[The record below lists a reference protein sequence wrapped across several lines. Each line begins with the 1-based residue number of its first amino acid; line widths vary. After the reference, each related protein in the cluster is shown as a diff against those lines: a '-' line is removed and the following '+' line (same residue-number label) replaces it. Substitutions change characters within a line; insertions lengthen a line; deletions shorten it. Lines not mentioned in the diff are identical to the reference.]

1 MLGLPKATE
10 VHKQLPK
17 KALYSKFQMSTKE
30 KESIDS
36 DISRITIVN
45 ELNTKI
51 INIKE
56 GNDVKSFFVLLVSLK
71 KKNFDEKNI
80 VKLSKLIPQNLVM
93 ILEFEDEQ
101 KIVVNY
107 TKLIQSDW
115 NKEEFKLDL
124 KGLNL
129 DEVWQNIIIQI
140 GNIQLKEENSLKEQ
154 IQQNEQREKL
164 LKEINKLEKMARSER
179 QPRKKFELVNKLKQ
193 LQKEMENI

>member
-17 KALYSKFQMSTKE
+17 KALYSKFQMGTKE

-45 ELNTKI
+45 ELNTKT
-51 INIKE
+51 INIQE
-56 GNDVKSFFVLLVSLK
+56 GKDVKSFFVLLVSLK

-80 VKLSKLIPQNLVM
+80 IKLSKLIPQNLVM
-93 ILEFEDEQ
+93 ILEFEEEQ

-107 TKLIQSDW
+107 TKLIQSEW
-115 NKEEFKLDL
+115 NKEELNLEL

-140 GNIQLKEENSLKEQ
+140 GDIQLKDENSLEEQ
-154 IQQNEQREKL
+154 IQINEQREKL
-164 LKEINKLEKMARSER
+164 LKEINKLEKLARAEK

-193 LQKEMENI
+193 LQKELEN

>member
-45 ELNTKI
+45 ELNTKT
-51 INIKE
+51 INIQE
-56 GNDVKSFFVLLVSLK
+56 GKDVKSFFVLLVSLK

-80 VKLSKLIPQNLVM
+80 IKLSKLIPQNLII

-115 NKEEFKLDL
+115 NKEEFNLDL

-129 DEVWQNIIIQI
+129 DEIWQNIIIQI
-140 GNIQLKEENSLKEQ
+140 GDIQLQEKNSLEEQ

-164 LKEINKLEKMARSER
+164 LKEINKLEKMARAEK

-193 LQKEMENI
+193 LQKEMENL